1 MLVAD
6 GTNGNTVDE
15 TNAEAVRVVGP
26 TSCFSNTT
34 QEKTS
39 DDTCSLNTVVDSTRF
54 NTLRRLI
61 SVTGYVIG
69 FIGNIRKRLEE
80 RPDIITDEVLT
91 VEEYE
96 EALSRWFAEEQL
108 MIKENTNYGNVR
120 ASL

>member
-15 TNAEAVRVVGP
+15 INAEAVRVVGP

-54 NTLRRLI
+54 NTLTPLI

>member
-1 MLVAD
+1 MAD

-15 TNAEAVRVVGP
+15 IDAEAVGVVGP

-54 NTLRRLI
+54 NTLKRLI